1 MTPADLRAL
10 KNLITFC
17 RAQKIQSFSWRD
29 FKAEF
34 ALEAMADER
43 PPSSTPAADPY
54 PSDDERP
61 RFQMRS

>member
-1 MTPADLRAL
+1 MTPADIRAL
-10 KNLITFC
+10 KALIIFC

-34 ALEAMADER
+34 TLEAMSDPPR
-43 PPSSTPAADPY
+43 PVQHPAADPY
-54 PSDDERP
+54 PSDEERP